1 MDGMKGLE
9 SNRIFTSVERGAH
22 EGDGTGTG
30 DRVIPWQYDAGLARG
45 REGGREGGFSMM
57 GNRMEFGLR
66 AWEFQI
72 RCRKTEPESRSGKA
86 GEDNAS
92 DFHLWHLRSIT

>member
-1 MDGMKGLE
+1 MKGLE
-9 SNRIFTSVERGAH
+9 SNRIFTSVEGGAH

-45 REGGREGGFSMM
+45 REGGFSMT

-66 AWEFQI
+66 AWNFKFDAVRLSLSLDLEKLEKIMHQI
-72 RCRKTEPESRSGKA
+72 SISG
-86 GEDNAS
+86 
-92 DFHLWHLRSIT
+92 T